1 MCFNRSTDLIC
12 VAICSVSLWA
22 GGNERQ
28 RWAEQI
34 RAADKAYDRV
44 DYPASLDA
52 LTAAVKI
59 AEAFGSRDL
68 RLALTLSRLGS
79 AYLGLGRFRQAED
92 SYLRS
97 LAAWQQAAPVDPER
111 STILVSLVT
120 VYGRT
125 GEFAKAE
132 KFGRMAIEIQER
144 AYGKESANLGG
155 PLQNLAA
162 ILQSEHRYA
171 EAQELYQRA
180 LHILEESDR
189 PNFTASAHSN
199 LGLLFSEMGRPQDGI
214 AEVQRAVTIWEA
226 AFGRDHP
233 WVVPGL
239 TNLATLYCRWG
250 RWSKAEEPVR
260 RARDIVVQSFG
271 PDHPMLD
278 SILRIYADVLQH
290 VGRKREAKQ
299 MARTARASQQR
310 SRSENTLGYTVDVSS
325 YR

>member
-1 MCFNRSTDLIC
+1 MGGADPRRGCGVRS
-12 VAICSVSLWA
+12 
-22 GGNERQ
+22 
-28 RWAEQI
+28 
-34 RAADKAYDRV
+34 DRL
-44 DYPASLDA
+44 PGSLDA
-52 LTAAVKI
+52 LTAALQT
-59 AEAFGSRDL
+59 AESFGSRDL

-79 AYLGLGRFRQAED
+79 IYLSLGRYREAED
-92 SYLRS
+92 ACLRS
-97 LAAWQQAAPVDPER
+97 LAAWQQAAPADPDR
-111 STILVSLVT
+111 STILVCLVT

-125 GEFAKAE
+125 GEYAKAE

-144 AYGKESANLGG
+144 AHGGEGADLGG

-180 LHILEESDR
+180 LHILDKGGR
-189 PNFTASAHSN
+189 PNFAASAHSN
-199 LGLLFSEMGRPQDGI
+199 FGLLLGEMGRPEDGI
-214 AEVQRAVTIWEA
+214 AEAQRAITIWEA

-233 WVVPGL
+233 RVVPGL